1 MTTTNA
7 EEMAKA
13 AGVDAKTFRQA
24 LRDAKL
30 SWHDHYDRWTVE
42 VGSKEHAE
50 MERVLKEISH

>member
-1 MTTTNA
+1 MAMTNA

-30 SWHDHYDRWTVE
+30 SWHNHYDRWTVE
-42 VGSKEHAE
+42 VGSDKHAD
-50 MERVLKEISH
+50 MERILREISN